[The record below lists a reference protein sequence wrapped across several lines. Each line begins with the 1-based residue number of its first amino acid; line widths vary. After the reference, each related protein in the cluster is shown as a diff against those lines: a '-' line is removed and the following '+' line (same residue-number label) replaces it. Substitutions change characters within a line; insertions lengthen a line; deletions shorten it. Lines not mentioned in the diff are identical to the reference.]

1 MATTSVHT
9 VIYNDKE
16 YIIRIEKKPYLLN
29 KTIQPVY
36 NYYYIQEGNIKELLT
51 YYTNGCDKDFFPV
64 YHDLVN
70 YPKHILDTL
79 LKNLLPQNLLP
90 IQK

>member
-1 MATTSVHT
+1 MATTSLHT

-16 YIIRIEKKPYLLN
+16 YIIRIEKKPYLLD

-51 YYTNGCDKDFFPV
+51 YYTNGCAVVGKIIDNNLKYGAINSDFQEITNFIF
-64 YHDLVN
+64 DERN
-70 YPKHILDTL
+70 
-79 LKNLLPQNLLP
+79 
-90 IQK
+90 